1 MKSDRAFRRVYLAIL
16 SLMLT
21 AVFPNTVFA
30 ADPVV
35 RLKSGALS
43 GKLIDD
49 EMAAFQGIPYAAP
62 PIGKFRW
69 REPQSVPQWQGELKA
84 DSYRNACTQNDA
96 GWNTKIAATSSE
108 DCLYL
113 NVWTPKLDASANLP
127 VMVWIHGGAFT
138 GGAGG
143 DSSFDG
149 DQIAARGVVLVT
161 LNYRLDVFGFF
172 AHPELSAESKHKVS
186 GNYGLLDQQAALRW
200 VQKNIKQFGGD
211 PKAVTIFGQSAGGMS
226 VTSQLT
232 SPLAKDLA
240 RSAIIQSGSV
250 IRPTPMTTLQEAEAL
265 GFRFSKEGFSKE
277 EFSKEEFSKEE
288 FSSEEL
294 ATDKNIAQLRQ
305 QSTED
310 LLKNWTRF
318 ASIPPRS
325 SLGPVVD
332 NYVLL
337 EDPFVSFAKQR
348 QHSVSLMIG
357 NNAREGFVRVKQA
370 DFENI
375 LRDYYSDSEE
385 KALAVYGF
393 ADKNS
398 VGVDPVLGNQA
409 AQWATDT
416 SLRCGA
422 VITASE
428 HNNKRLPVY
437 AYQFEQS
444 IPGRESM
451 GAAHSFELP
460 YVFGVFK
467 TEGIMGA
474 AYTEEDRALSD
485 LMVNYWTN
493 FAKQGNPNGTGLP
506 DWPRFIDDTRAYQ
519 QFATRFESNTNSDK
533 GLRRSA
539 CELFEKKIKSERE
552 DLLQK

>member
-1 MKSDRAFRRVYLAIL
+1 MKSNRASRRIYFAII
-16 SLMLT
+16 SLIFT
-21 AVFPNTVFA
+21 AVIPNAICA

-35 RLKSGALS
+35 RIESGMLHGVS
-43 GKLIDD
+43 FTG
-49 EMAAFQGIPYAAP
+49 ESAAFLGIPYAAP
-62 PIGKFRW
+62 PTGNLRW

-84 DSYRNACTQNDA
+84 DSYRSACTQNNA
-96 GWNTKIAATSSE
+96 GWNTEIAASSSE

-113 NVWTPKLDASANLP
+113 NVWTPKLDTSANLP

-149 DQIAARGVVLVT
+149 DRITARGVVLVT
-161 LNYRLDVFGFF
+161 LNYRLDIFGFF
-172 AHPELSAESKHKVS
+172 AHPELSAESQHNVS
-186 GNYGLLDQQAALRW
+186 GNYGILDQQAALRW

-265 GFRFSKEGFSKE
+265 GRRFSKEGFSK
-277 EFSKEEFSKEE
+277 KE

-294 ATDKNIAQLRQ
+294 ATNKTIAQLRQ
-305 QSTED
+305 QSAVD
-310 LLKNWTRF
+310 LLKTWTRF
-318 ASIPPRS
+318 ASTPPQS
-325 SLGPVVD
+325 SLGPIVD
-332 NYVLL
+332 NYVLI
-337 EDPFVSFAKQR
+337 EDPVVTFANHR
-348 QHSVSLMIG
+348 QHTVNLMIG
-357 NNAREGFVRVKQA
+357 NNAREGFARVQDA
-370 DFENI
+370 DFRNI
-375 LRDYYSDSEE
+375 LSDYYRDSEA

-393 ADKNS
+393 TSEEAVDI
-398 VGVDPVLGNQA
+398 DPVLGSPA

-422 VITASE
+422 VITATE
-428 HNNKRLPVY
+428 HNNKKLPVY

-444 IPGRESM
+444 IPGRENM

-474 AYTEEDRALSD
+474 AYTKEDRALSD

-493 FAKQGNPNGTGLP
+493 FAKQGNPNGTGLS
-506 DWPRFIDDTRAYQ
+506 DWPRFTDDTRAYQ

-533 GLRRSA
+533 GLRRAA
-539 CELFEKKIKSERE
+539 CELFEKKIKSERQ
-552 DLLQK
+552 DLIQK